1 MKHDHLSKSALIAIF
16 ALVVLSLIGGWII
29 VSQQGFSTAPYPRS
43 QNFSFVDGPAA
54 AVIACIEFAMA
65 NIGTLV
71 ILQSLQQTKTL
82 QVIAVAG
89 VSIPP
94 AIYWL
99 A

>member
-29 VSQQGFSTAPYPRS
+29 
-43 QNFSFVDGPAA
+43 
-54 AVIACIEFAMA
+54 
-65 NIGTLV
+65 